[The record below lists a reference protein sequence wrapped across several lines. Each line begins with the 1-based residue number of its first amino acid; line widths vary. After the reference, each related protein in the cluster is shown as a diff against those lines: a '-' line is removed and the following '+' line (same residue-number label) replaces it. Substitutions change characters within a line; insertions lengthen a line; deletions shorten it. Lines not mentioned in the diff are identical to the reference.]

1 MNLLFCC
8 KTFMDYFLK
17 ANHSVSFL
25 HSCLFNSACLLI
37 VYSGDTEVNLGP
49 EIKNQLST
57 NFVIGI

>member
-1 MNLLFCC
+1 
-8 KTFMDYFLK
+8 MDYFLK

-25 HSCLFNSACLLI
+25 HSCLFNLACLLI
-37 VYSGDTEVNLGP
+37 VCSGDTEVNLGP